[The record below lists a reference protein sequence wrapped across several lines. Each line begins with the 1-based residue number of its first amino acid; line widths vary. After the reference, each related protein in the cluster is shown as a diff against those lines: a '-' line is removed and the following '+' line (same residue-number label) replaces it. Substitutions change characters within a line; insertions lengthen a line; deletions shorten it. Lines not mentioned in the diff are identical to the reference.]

1 MPSPMLH
8 TTAGYVV
15 YRIYRDRLPQ
25 SFVIN
30 VWKIPKLLMITLIF
44 SMLPDMDSVFGILS
58 GNFARYHNNATH
70 SLIVGLLV
78 ALIAGGLAAMFS
90 TISFRL
96 IFLVTF
102 LSYAGHVLLDFFTI
116 SRGVMALWPLS
127 WERFASPLPLF
138 YGLHWSDGIISIR
151 HIWTFL
157 TESATAALFIL
168 AIRYLTSGSWRG
180 EDPGGET
187 RRVTG
192 ASEER

>member
-1 MPSPMLH
+1 MLH

-44 SMLPDMDSVFGILS
+44 AMLPDIDSVFGILS

-78 ALIAGGLAAMFS
+78 ALVASGIASMFS

-138 YGLHWSDGIISIR
+138 YGLHWSDGLFSVR
-151 HIWTFL
+151 HLWTFL
-157 TESATAALFIL
+157 TELATAALLIL
-168 AIRYLTSGSWRG
+168 AIQYITSRSWRR
-180 EDPGGET
+180 DNLGGEV
-187 RRVTG
+187 RRATG
-192 ASEER
+192 SSEER